1 MYKFNRRKGNLLTC
15 IAELLIG
22 ILLFINP
29 VGFTSGIIIMLGV
42 ILAGSG
48 IVNLFGYFRAAPED
62 AAEQGG
68 LAKGLGLLLAGTFA
82 CFDQTGS
89 L

>member
-68 LAKGLGLLLAGTFA
+68 LASGH
-82 CFDQTGS
+82 
-89 L
+89 